1 MHPGRHNRPMLRIA
15 EAWAGYF
22 VPVSF
27 QTGVMDPKKHH
38 IIINVNDYEQ
48 LLDVDL
54 VVFKNFS

>member
-1 MHPGRHNRPMLRIA
+1 
-15 EAWAGYF
+15 
-22 VPVSF
+22 
-27 QTGVMDPKKHH
+27 MDPKKHH

>member
-1 MHPGRHNRPMLRIA
+1 MFPKRHNRPMLRIA
-15 EAWAGYF
+15 EAWVGYV

-27 QTGVMDPKKHH
+27 QTDVIDHKKRH

-54 VVFKNFS
+54 VVFKIFS

>member
-1 MHPGRHNRPMLRIA
+1 MFPKRHNRPMLRIA

-27 QTGVMDPKKHH
+27 QTGVIDPKNHH

>member
-1 MHPGRHNRPMLRIA
+1 MYPKRHWRPMLPQLG
-15 EAWAGYF
+15 AWGVF
-22 VPVSF
+22 CVPVSF
-27 QTGVMDPKKHH
+27 QTGVIDHKKHH

>member
-1 MHPGRHNRPMLRIA
+1 MLPQLG
-15 EAWAGYF
+15 AWGVF
-22 VPVSF
+22 CVPVSF
-27 QTGVMDPKKHH
+27 QTGVMDHKKHH